1 MLQYPQ
7 NGGIAV
13 RRLLKFCRYQLL
25 IGLVAA
31 SLAMSSRAG
40 ADPLTYDAV
49 VAEIVAISEKNNNI
63 ADRTLAYQV
72 ALQVLEPGSNLATF
86 ENVILN
92 LVDTS
97 KALPFHSKGRFQ
109 AYLSAAYAHIKAG
122 NPQALRKY
130 LEAAEL
136 IALTMPDDEYW
147 EECFG
152 DVCNGIDNVEAL
164 DRIAN
169 AYLRNDDFRTARR
182 LLHLEYEML
191 VNSILDTDDN
201 SDRTVPIVYY
211 LIRDFVRAKDL
222 DFALELAEQQ
232 MDTVAVQRN
241 TSTYTYTYNY
251 ALSGML
257 LTHLARGDHSEI
269 WFERLLDHINSQNEF
284 RTKVLLT
291 DSLVRTTL
299 EFGTIEQAKTIVSV
313 MQNLLQSDKPEVRN
327 TYDKYRLANHL
338 IAVGNQRSARQ
349 IARQLHS
356 LFSDIIE
363 ENVSEMLERPDAWDL
378 NLLINLHLNLG
389 DTGSAL
395 EALDWAEAI
404 HTYQLL
410 ESRRAIGIH
419 FIEAGQL
426 EYANTLIELI
436 RADGEA
442 YFVPWYRDRGPN
454 LGQKAVLTEL
464 LARLSTAHRENGDSL
479 SAEFILEEAYNISLE
494 RITAQQKVWSLAKV
508 ANALN

>member
-1 MLQYPQ
+1 MTVQ
-7 NGGIAV
+7 
-13 RRLLKFCRYQLL
+13 RLLKFGRYQLL
-25 IGLVAA
+25 IGFVAA
-31 SLAMSSRAG
+31 SLAMTFRAS
-40 ADPLTYDAV
+40 ADPLTYDTV
-49 VAEIVAISEKNNNI
+49 IAEIIAVSENNNNI
-63 ADRTLAYQV
+63 ADRTSTYQV
-72 ALQVLEPGSNLATF
+72 ALQVLEPGSSLATYD
-86 ENVILN
+86 NTIQN
-92 LVDTS
+92 LVDAS
-97 KALPFHSKGRFQ
+97 KKLPFQSKGRFQ
-109 AYLSAAYAHIKAG
+109 AYLSAAHAHIKAG
-122 NPQALRKY
+122 NPKAFQKY
-130 LEAAEL
+130 LEVAEL

-169 AYLRNDDFRTARR
+169 AYLQNGDFPPARR

-191 VNSILDTDDN
+191 VNSILNTDDN
-201 SDRTVPIVYY
+201 SDQTAPVVYY
-211 LIRDFVRAKDL
+211 LIGDFVRAKDL

-232 MDTVAVQRN
+232 MESVAVPRN

-257 LTHLARGDHSEI
+257 LARLARGDHSEI
-269 WFERLLDHINSQNEF
+269 WFKRLLGHINSQAEYE
-284 RTKVLLT
+284 TKVILT
-291 DSLVRTTL
+291 DLLVRNTL
-299 EFGTIEQAKTIVSV
+299 DFGTIEQAKIIVSE

-338 IAVGNQRSARQ
+338 IAVGDQRSARQ

-363 ENVSEMLERPDAWDL
+363 EDLSEMLERPDAWDL

-395 EALDWAEAI
+395 KALDWAEAI

-464 LARLSTAHRENGDSL
+464 LAKLSTAHRENGDSL